1 MINNYEL
8 YNPTR
13 LIFGENRIEE
23 LNQYLPEKARILFV
37 YGQGSIKRNGIYNKV
52 LNLLKGR
59 EFIEFSGIE
68 PNPVYETLMKA
79 VNLGREN
86 HIDFILAVGGGSV
99 IDGAKFISAAIPF
112 VDDDPWKL
120 VSDHL
125 EIIDSIPLGTILT
138 LPATGSEMNRG
149 AVISN
154 KVTGDKLALISEKLF
169 PVFSILDISVL
180 KSLPKRQI
188 ANGIVDAFVHVT
200 EQYITYP
207 IGAKL
212 QDRFAE
218 SILLTLIEE
227 GSKLY
232 DNIEDIEA
240 GSNVMFCATMA
251 LNGVISSGVP
261 TDWSIHM
268 IGHELTALYNVDHA
282 RSLAIILPALYSFK
296 INEKLQKLVQF
307 AERVWKITKGSDI
320 EKASTAIKST
330 ENFFKSLGIPTKLS
344 EYDID
349 LDYTIKSIIEKFES
363 RGIEYFGENGIISIK
378 DIEDILHRAN

>member
-23 LNQYLPEKARILFV
+23 LNQYLPEKAKILFV
-37 YGQGSIKRNGIYNKV
+37 YGQGSIKRNGIYDRV
-52 LNLLKGR
+52 IDILKGW
-59 EFIEFSGIE
+59 EYVEFSGIE

-79 VNLGREN
+79 VKLGREN
-86 HIDFILAVGGGSV
+86 KVDFILAVGGGSV

-112 VDDDPWKL
+112 GDDEPWKL
-120 VSDHL
+120 VSEHL
-125 EIIDSIPLGTILT
+125 EVIESIPLGTILT
-138 LPATGSEMNRG
+138 LPATGSEMNKG

-154 KVTGDKLALISEKLF
+154 KATGDKLALISEKLF

-188 ANGIVDAFVHVT
+188 ANGVVDAFVHVT

-218 SILLTLIEE
+218 SILLTLIED
-227 GSKLY
+227 GQKLY
-232 DNIEDIEA
+232 DDIEDKDA
-240 GSNVMFCATMA
+240 GANVMFCATMA
-251 LNGVISSGVP
+251 LNGVLSSGVP

-268 IGHELTALYNVDHA
+268 IGHELTALYNIDHA
-282 RSLAIILPALYSFK
+282 RSLAIILPALYNLK
-296 INEKLQKLVQF
+296 INEKLEKLVQF

-320 EKASTAIKST
+320 EKAHTAIKYT
-330 ENFFKSLGIPTKLS
+330 ENFFKSLGISTKLS
-344 EYDID
+344 KYNID
-349 LDYTIKSIIEKFES
+349 LDFTIKSIKEKFES
-363 RGIEYFGENGIISIK
+363 RGIDNFGENGIISID
-378 DIEDILHRAN
+378 DIEAILHKAK

>member
-232 DNIEDIEA
+232 DNIEDSEA